1 MPYFA
6 YKARDAGGKLIEGV
20 LEGASSGGVADL
32 LLGRGVTPVSI
43 EETRARGQGNGNA
56 ALTLFKPRVQH
67 VDILLFSRQ
76 IHTLL
81 KAGVPIMRALNGLQE
96 SATNPAMK
104 EVIRDVRESLEAG
117 RELSVSLARH
127 PKVFSSFYISMVRVG
142 EATGLLDEIFLRL
155 FEHLEFERFMRE
167 QVKSAL
173 RYPMFVVI
181 AMAVAIVVVNLFV
194 IPAFAKVFQ
203 GFGAELP
210 LMTRLL
216 LGFSDFMVTWW
227 PAMLVALIG
236 GIVAFRA
243 WVGTHAGRMQ
253 WEALALR
260 FPIAGKIVS
269 KAAMA
274 RFARSFALS
283 TRSGAPNM
291 VNRPFPR
298 TPFTAMVSMAM
309 SCGGTKRV
317 SMPPSAPSQR
327 TSAPRARKACATAR
341 PGKMWPPVP
350 PAITKIRGAGVLN
363 APSASRPLPQI
374 QRRACPSTAPPAG
387 VTATTH
393 GCCLAPAPAVAR
405 PAAVCPPMPHS
416 TPPGE
421 WLPAARRGRTH
432 TTHATTT
439 PSPRKSSTRW
449 NHHTTLAARSGPW
462 SAARP
467 D

>member
-283 TRSGAPNM
+283 TRSGVPVMQALSNSAQTVDNSYIAAKIEGMRDTVERGESVLRASIASGFFTPVVLQM
-291 VNRPFPR
+291 VAVGEESGALDDMMEEVGQMYQREVEYELKTLGAQIEPILIV
-298 TPFTAMVSMAM
+298 ALGVMVLILALGVFLPMWDLGKVAF
-309 SCGGTKRV
+309 KR
-317 SMPPSAPSQR
+317 
-327 TSAPRARKACATAR
+327 
-341 PGKMWPPVP
+341 
-350 PAITKIRGAGVLN
+350 
-363 APSASRPLPQI
+363 
-374 QRRACPSTAPPAG
+374 
-387 VTATTH
+387 
-393 GCCLAPAPAVAR
+393 
-405 PAAVCPPMPHS
+405 
-416 TPPGE
+416 
-421 WLPAARRGRTH
+421 
-432 TTHATTT
+432 
-439 PSPRKSSTRW
+439 
-449 NHHTTLAARSGPW
+449 
-462 SAARP
+462 
-467 D
+467 